1 MDNMGKKMYNLS
13 MMVSPETGNV
23 DALSF
28 AQAEQIASRVGLR
41 GVGLAVF
48 LGISPKTF
56 GRRRQQGWLEGGEVL
71 RLGMLEQMY
80 NLACEVLGSEERAQF
95 WLTRPLA
102 GLGGKAPVEMLT
114 HIRGYET
121 VRNALYRQAHGMF

>member
-1 MDNMGKKMYNLS
+1 
-13 MMVSPETGNV
+13 
-23 DALSF
+23 
-28 AQAEQIASRVGLR
+28 
-41 GVGLAVF
+41 
-48 LGISPKTF
+48 
-56 GRRRQQGWLEGGEVL
+56 
-71 RLGMLEQMY
+71 MLEQMY

-102 GLGGKAPVEMLT
+102 GLAGKTPIEMLS